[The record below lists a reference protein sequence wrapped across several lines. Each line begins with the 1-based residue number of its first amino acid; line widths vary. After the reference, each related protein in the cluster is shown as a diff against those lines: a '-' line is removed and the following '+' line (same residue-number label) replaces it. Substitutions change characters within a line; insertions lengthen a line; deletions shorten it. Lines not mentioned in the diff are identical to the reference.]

1 MECVLYGSLFH
12 FLLWVF
18 ESGRCWMSCL
28 RAEQGVM
35 ASRSVLAD
43 GEESKSL
50 VKSYF
55 CLYRNLIMRTRL
67 SS

>member
-1 MECVLYGSLFH
+1 
-12 FLLWVF
+12 
-18 ESGRCWMSCL
+18 MSCL

-55 CLYRNLIMRTRL
+55 CLHIET
-67 SS
+67 